1 MKSRWFAYS
10 MLVCLLCV
18 LSCQGDD
25 SEGGGSTFLEV
36 VSFAPDAGRD
46 DVQVDIVIGL
56 RVSEP
61 IDASTLTSETF
72 FLAGPDGAIV
82 PSTVTVLDEPNAA
95 PGERG
100 TGALLTP
107 DAPLAVLSEYTVTVT
122 TGLRSTS
129 GRSLEED
136 FAWSFTT
143 LDAAWGEAEW
153 IEPLGTGNSG
163 QQAIA
168 VDEELNAIAIWTFD
182 TEAGGAI
189 YANRYTR
196 IDLWEEE
203 PEQISDGAGDAAN
216 PGLAVDAAGNAFAVW
231 VRSTSVADT
240 NIWANRYDAETGS
253 WGNAA
258 LLQEGDITRARLP
271 SVAADPSG
279 NAIAVWVQV
288 DEDTNRD
295 VIRAIRYEPGTGWG
309 SAATIGSPQFT
320 VSTTDVGM
328 DDQGGAIAVWDQLSG
343 AVGGRIIRANRYTP
357 GVGWRDLAEVEDVKS
372 DDATTAEGVRLDVGA
387 NGDAFVIW
395 TQNAPAEGDRNDVY
409 ASRFS
414 GGAWTVDPERID
426 GYEGGDKSTPDVA
439 VDATGTAYAVWLQN
453 EEFGADDRIDNVWL
467 AEYAPGSSWADPV
480 LIEPPS
486 EDPTDDGDA
495 IAPRVDVN
503 RVGNVFVVWSQIEGS
518 WPSIWSNR
526 RDPSTS
532 WVATNA
538 EPIEDFPA
546 AASRPIIAVD
556 EARHAHALWRHSAE
570 DFRSMRTNRFE

>member
-10 MLVCLLCV
+10 LLLSVLCV
-18 LSCQGDD
+18 LSCKGDGGG
-25 SEGGGSTFLEV
+25 EGGTTFLEV
-36 VSFAPDAGRD
+36 VSFAPDADRD
-46 DVQVDIVIGL
+46 DVQVEIVIGL

-61 IDASTLTSETF
+61 IDTSTLKSENF
-72 FLAGPDGAIV
+72 FLTAPDGAIV
-82 PSTVTVLDEPNAA
+82 PSTVMVLDEPNAG
-95 PGERG
+95 PGVMG

-107 DAPLAVLSEYTVTVT
+107 EAPLEVLTEYTVTVT
-122 TGLRSTS
+122 TGLMSTS
-129 GRSLEED
+129 GRSLEAD
-136 FAWSFTT
+136 FDWSFTT

-163 QQAIA
+163 QQALA

-189 YANRYTR
+189 FANRYTR

-203 PEQISDGAGDAAN
+203 PEQISDAAGDAAN
-216 PGLAVDAAGNAFAVW
+216 PRLAVDAAGNAFAVW
-231 VRSTSVADT
+231 VRSTSVAET

-279 NAIAVWVQV
+279 NAIAVWVQI

-295 VIRAIRYEPGTGWG
+295 VIRAIRYEPGTSWG
-309 SAATIGSPQFT
+309 SAVTISSPEFT

-343 AVGGRIIRANRYTP
+343 GVGGRIIRANRFTP
-357 GVGWRDLAEVEDVKS
+357 GIGWRDLAEVEDVKA
-372 DDATTAEGVRLDVGA
+372 DDATTAEGLRLDVGA
-387 NGDAFVIW
+387 NGDAFAIW
-395 TQNAPAEGDRNDVY
+395 TQNAPTEGNRSDVY

-414 GGAWTVDPERID
+414 GGAWTVDPKRID
-426 GYEGGDKSTPDVA
+426 VYDAGDKSTPDIA
-439 VDATGTAYAVWLQN
+439 VDGAGTAYAVWLQN
-453 EEFGADDRIDNVWL
+453 EEFGAGDRIDNVWL
-467 AEYAPGSSWADPV
+467 AEYAPGSGWGGPA
-480 LIEPPS
+480 LIEPPA

-495 IAPRVDVN
+495 SAPRVDVN
-503 RVGNVFVVWSQIEGS
+503 RMGNVFVVWGQIEGS

-526 RDPSTS
+526 RDPTSS

-538 EPIEDFPA
+538 ETIEDFA
-546 AASRPIIAVD
+546 AAANGPIIVVD

-570 DFRSMRTNRFE
+570 NVRSMRTNRFE